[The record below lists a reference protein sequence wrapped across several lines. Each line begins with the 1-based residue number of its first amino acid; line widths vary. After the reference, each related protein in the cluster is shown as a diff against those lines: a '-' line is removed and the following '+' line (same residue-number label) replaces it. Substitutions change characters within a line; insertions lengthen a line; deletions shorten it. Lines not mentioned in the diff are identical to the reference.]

1 MSFLD
6 NDLSQYV
13 TCSYFYICLQMRSFD
28 FIVSV
33 IGDTDDDWNIKMEK
47 IVVEKFGKL
56 KCEDRILWQCREQ
69 VVTFRIETNGTSCPY
84 IPLYDST
91 LYPPHSR
98 ATGYTFIRGGKIKK
112 FHLIWTDL
120 DWSHLTILLP
130 FWRNLV
136 SFAQNEI
143 KVLVIVSD
151 KFTERG
157 QGGGVGDHAHGCLA
171 VSVKEENLVCYFR

>member
-1 MSFLD
+1 
-6 NDLSQYV
+6 
-13 TCSYFYICLQMRSFD
+13 MRSFN

-91 LYPPHSR
+91 LYPHTAGAQDTHLSGEEKSR
-98 ATGYTFIRGGKIKK
+98 NST
-112 FHLIWTDL
+112 
-120 DWSHLTILLP
+120 
-130 FWRNLV
+130 
-136 SFAQNEI
+136 
-143 KVLVIVSD
+143 
-151 KFTERG
+151 
-157 QGGGVGDHAHGCLA
+157 
-171 VSVKEENLVCYFR
+171 